1 MRANAAGRSATWDT
15 APGPCWCHSPD
26 PASPLSLGTGDAMS
40 SLAKL
45 YEGWGEREYS
55 ALRRACTLA
64 LLAPVFLLAIP
75 WLVVRGGASV
85 DRRLRLPGFSCGRVN
100 RVAGALLAV
109 GGFALGLWSIATQF
123 SAGRGTPLPM
133 LPTQELVV
141 QPPYTYCRNPMTLGT
156 ALAYLGVAVW
166 TGSWSAVGLVLLF
179 LRGLVAYNRRIEEK
193 ELAARFG
200 SAYLS
205 YKESTPFIIPAIPAG
220 RLRFGVCVPKG

>member
-1 MRANAAGRSATWDT
+1 
-15 APGPCWCHSPD
+15 
-26 PASPLSLGTGDAMS
+26 MS
-40 SLAKL
+40 SLTKL
-45 YEGWGEREYS
+45 YEGWGKHEYS
-55 ALRRACTLA
+55 AGRRAWTLA

-75 WLVVRGGASV
+75 WLVVRGGTLL
-85 DRRLRLPGFSCGRVN
+85 DKRLGLPGLSRGRVN

-123 SAGRGTPLPM
+123 SAGRGTPLPV

-166 TGSWSAVGLVLLF
+166 TGSFSAVGLVLLF
-179 LRGLVAYNRRIEEK
+179 LRALVAYNRRIEEK

-200 SAYLS
+200 PAYLA
-205 YKESTPFIIPAIPAG
+205 YKESTPFIIP
-220 RLRFGVCVPKG
+220 RLWRDERA